1 MATTPLT
8 SEDYKEILDS
18 VSKLNLLL
26 NKARLTWQDQKD
38 IISDI
43 SKDYRELSK
52 TAQLREQLE
61 EKQLKNSEKLN
72 NHLEKLKGLTR
83 RVTDNQIS
91 QLEQAKKSADRLA
104 GNNQLTATQKQMYI
118 SISDELGKQIEAAK
132 EFNDKKK
139 EEIKLLEKAIK
150 TEKIKERIAAL
161 DKFGSKAK
169 GFVSQFLGLNLSFTG
184 ILAMLYEADKT
195 VTRFSNSLG
204 ISKDEG
210 FALRKSMDDF
220 AKSSGDAALSAER
233 LMQAQLG
240 LADATGQAVVY
251 TNEEAQAYNTLTK
264 RIGVSEEAA
273 KGLAKISFGNGIL
286 FEKITGKIL
295 AGNFAQAKANKL
307 HMDAK
312 EVLESIGKLSAGILV
327 KFQGNPTALG
337 AAVAQAK
344 KLGLSL
350 DQVDKIGE
358 SLLNWESSIEN
369 ELKAEL
375 LTNKELNLE
384 RARAAALTGDQATL
398 MTEVANQAGSL
409 EDFTN
414 LNVIAQRSLAEAFG
428 LSREEMSEMLMRQ
441 EAINVLGDK
450 AKLLNDEQLQQ
461 YNEQKIK
468 LGENALSLEDFL
480 TKQVAQQELQDKFN
494 VAVDKLKE
502 SLIPIAEN
510 ILPKLVGMMES
521 LANNA
526 GLLKFAIA
534 AIGGISL
541 SRFIAQLVTLA
552 MTAAGAAASSIALAS
567 VITLG
572 VGAIAIGGAIAYLMS
587 QADAAAEKAQSRY
600 QTVQDGAGPASKGPF
615 TVIDRFGAMGK
626 TSPGDNIFAT
636 PNTNI
641 SKNNT
646 NNDITGLGEVI
657 ASGIAKA
664 MTGIKMTMNEQNIG
678 IVTYAAAKT
687 SGYPDIA

>member
-240 LADATGQAVVY
+240 LAEATGQAVVY
-251 TNEEAQAYNTLTK
+251 TNEEAQAYNILTK

>member
-1 MATTPLT
+1 
-8 SEDYKEILDS
+8 
-18 VSKLNLLL
+18 
-26 NKARLTWQDQKD
+26 
-38 IISDI
+38 
-43 SKDYRELSK
+43 
-52 TAQLREQLE
+52 
-61 EKQLKNSEKLN
+61 
-72 NHLEKLKGLTR
+72 
-83 RVTDNQIS
+83 
-91 QLEQAKKSADRLA
+91 
-104 GNNQLTATQKQMYI
+104 
-118 SISDELGKQIEAAK
+118 
-132 EFNDKKK
+132 
-139 EEIKLLEKAIK
+139 
-150 TEKIKERIAAL
+150 
-161 DKFGSKAK
+161 
-169 GFVSQFLGLNLSFTG
+169 
-184 ILAMLYEADKT
+184 MLYEADKT

-220 AKSSGDAALSAER
+220 AKSSSDAALSAER

-441 EAINVLGDK
+441 EAINVLGEK